1 MPHHANT
8 NTSLSMQANIAY
20 QQPTIMAH
28 MTILHLLMTSN
39 EIDLS
44 MGYTNTLEGDMSQ
57 CNYHQQQYTIL

>member
-1 MPHHANT
+1 
-8 NTSLSMQANIAY
+8 MQANIAY